1 VTPNGTL
8 IRAIRRSQNLSV
20 RGLAR
25 ATERQPSHISRLERG
40 LCGGSDDTVTRIATV
55 LRVPV
60 DAITVNPPTEE
71 TTL

>member
-25 ATERQPSHISRLERG
+25 AIERQPSQISRLERG
-40 LCGGSDDTVTRIATV
+40 LCGGSDETVTRIAGA

-60 DAITVNPPTEE
+60 DAITVSPPTEE
-71 TTL
+71 TL

>member
-1 VTPNGTL
+1 MTPNGTL

-25 ATERQPSHISRLERG
+25 ATERQPSQISRLERG
-40 LCGGSDDTVTRIATV
+40 LCGASGDTVARIAAA

-60 DAITVNPPTEE
+60 DAITVSPPTEE
-71 TTL
+71 SQ

>member
-1 VTPNGTL
+1 MTPNGSL

-25 ATERQPSHISRLERG
+25 ATDRQPSHISRLERG
-40 LCGGSDDTVTRIATV
+40 LCGASADTVTRIATA

-60 DAITVNPPTEE
+60 NCIAIPLTEE
-71 TTL
+71 QT

>member
-1 VTPNGTL
+1 MTPNGPL
-8 IRAIRRSQNLSV
+8 IRAIRRSQNLSL

-40 LCGGSDDTVTRIATV
+40 QCGASDDTVGRIATA

-60 DAITVNPPTEE
+60 DAIVIPLTEE
-71 TTL
+71 SP

>member
-1 VTPNGTL
+1 MTPNGTL

-40 LCGGSDDTVTRIATV
+40 KCGASDETVKRIAAV

-60 DAITVNPPTEE
+60 DAIATLTTEE
-71 TTL
+71 KT

>member
-1 VTPNGTL
+1 VTPNGTR
-8 IRAIRRSQNLSV
+8 IRAIRRLQNLSV

-40 LCGGSDDTVTRIATV
+40 LCGASDDTVKRIAEA

-60 DAITVNPPTEE
+60 DAIAITPTEE
-71 TTL
+71 KT

>member
-1 VTPNGTL
+1 VTPNGPS
-8 IRAIRRSQNLSV
+8 IRAIRKSQNLSL

-40 LCGGSDDTVTRIATV
+40 LCGGSDDTVVRIARA